1 VAVVGRAITATALST
16 GCVTLFRPPGIMLSP
31 LKTDFE
37 MLNRLISPFNLIV
50 GQKPESIACAL
61 DELRGF
67 LMPRLEEQGLPMSG
81 DFNQSRCLI
90 SNIGSP
96 YSCSINPR
104 YSENGRLDLS
114 ERKTVA
120 LLGFLGLRGFDPDL
134 AASIFKSSVGRR
146 GIRAYWT
153 KIPEIRERYDVS
165 PSEVAARSD
174 HSPLEENIG
183 RSMKELDEEF
193 IGIPPIFG
201 LSQYQKKMNHL
212 ERDTGKRIFEVVT
225 PLSLPGH
232 RLQTALEK
240 VAAREGCRR
249 LKGLTAIDIG
259 FSGNHASSVTVR
271 SRSREQRIT
280 FSKMILASG
289 NLVSGGLV
297 TDVDE
302 PDQIVAPLQADISRL
317 PSTISASDASLGS
330 QALRSAMTTGIRTDA
345 DFHIVCRKGEVLDN
359 VFGAGSALSGFSL
372 PTGVGLGGVMFTAW
386 IAAENA
392 MEGG

>member
-1 VAVVGRAITATALST
+1 MAVIGRATTATALST
-16 GCVTLFRPPGIMLSP
+16 GCVTLYRPPGIVLSP
-31 LKTDFE
+31 LRTDFE
-37 MLNRLISPFNLIV
+37 MLNRLVSPFNSIV
-50 GQKPESIACAL
+50 GQEPESIAGAL
-61 DELRGF
+61 NELRGF

-81 DFNQSRCLI
+81 DFNQSHCLI

-114 ERKTVA
+114 ERKTIA

-134 AASIFKSSVGRR
+134 AASIFKSAVGRR

-153 KIPEIRERYDVS
+153 QIPEIRERYDVS

-174 HSPLEENIG
+174 HSPVEEHIG
-183 RSMKELDEEF
+183 RSIKELDEEI
-193 IGIPPIFG
+193 IGIPPVFG
-201 LSQYQKKMNHL
+201 LSQYQKKMGHL

-232 RLQTALEK
+232 RLQTALER
-240 VAAREGCRR
+240 VAAREGCRL
-249 LKGLTAIDIG
+249 LKGLTAIDME

-297 TDVDE
+297 TNVDE
-302 PDQIVAPLQADISRL
+302 PDQIVPPLQADTGRM
-317 PSTISASDASLGS
+317 PSTLSVSDTSLGS

-345 DFHIVCRKGEVLDN
+345 DFHVVCKKGEVLDN
-359 VFGAGSALSGFSL
+359 VFVAGSALSGFSL
-372 PTGVGLGGVMFTAW
+372 PTGVGLGGVMFTSW

-392 MEGG
+392 MEEG